1 MDNRPIGVFDSG
13 LGGLTVVKELM
24 RVLPEENII
33 YFGDTARVPYG
44 SRSRDIVTQ
53 YSSQCIRFLV
63 DRNVK
68 MAVIACNTVSAG
80 SFESLSAMFDLP
92 LIGVIQPGALAA
104 VNATQS
110 ERIGVIGTSGTI
122 QSRAYPKVI
131 HKLNP
136 RIQVFDKACTL
147 FVPIVE
153 EGWSD
158 TKVAYLTAEQ
168 YLKDIK
174 NQDVD
179 TLVLGCTHYPFLANT
194 IATVMGSGVQLIDPA
209 VNTVELVKRA
219 LIDTNGLNGG
229 KEEAEI
235 LYYVSDFSQSFQ
247 ETGSRFLGRKIA
259 AECVDVES
267 E

>member
-122 QSRAYPKVI
+122 RSRAYPKVI

-153 EGWSD
+153 EGWS
-158 TKVAYLTAEQ
+158 
-168 YLKDIK
+168 
-174 NQDVD
+174 
-179 TLVLGCTHYPFLANT
+179 
-194 IATVMGSGVQLIDPA
+194 
-209 VNTVELVKRA
+209 
-219 LIDTNGLNGG
+219 
-229 KEEAEI
+229 
-235 LYYVSDFSQSFQ
+235 
-247 ETGSRFLGRKIA
+247 
-259 AECVDVES
+259 
-267 E
+267 